1 MLEVIIIGVLS
12 LMIHRYNVLGV
23 IDQGLCTFTDVNTL
37 LTATEKHVYHNS
49 ITLVCTL
56 VNSIPGL
63 SCSLCS
69 ITISDHDVTLYMTF
83 IIRNTSENVT
93 FTSQEIT
100 IANLLSGTKY
110 D

>member
-1 MLEVIIIGVLS
+1 
-12 LMIHRYNVLGV
+12 MIHRYIVLGI
-23 IDQGLCTFTDVNTL
+23 IDQCLCTFADVNTL

-56 VNSIPGL
+56 VNRL

-69 ITISDHDVTLYMTF
+69 ITTSDHDVTLYMTF

-100 IANLLSGTKY
+100 IAILLSGTKY